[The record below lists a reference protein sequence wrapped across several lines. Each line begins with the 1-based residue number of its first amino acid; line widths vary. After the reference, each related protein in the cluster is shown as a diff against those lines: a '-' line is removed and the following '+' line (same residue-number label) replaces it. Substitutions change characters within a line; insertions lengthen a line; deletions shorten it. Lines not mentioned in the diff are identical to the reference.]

1 VLTLTADKPALFV
14 TATVDVP
21 GYFSD
26 NALTLLPGAPVS
38 LGFTPRLGAKPS
50 LNALEASLRLR
61 HLRETY

>member
-1 VLTLTADKPALFV
+1 MQPALFV

-26 NALTLLPGAPVS
+26 NALTLLPGRETS
-38 LGFTPRLGAKPS
+38 LTFTPRHGAKVS
-50 LNALEASLRLR
+50 KAELAKGLKLS